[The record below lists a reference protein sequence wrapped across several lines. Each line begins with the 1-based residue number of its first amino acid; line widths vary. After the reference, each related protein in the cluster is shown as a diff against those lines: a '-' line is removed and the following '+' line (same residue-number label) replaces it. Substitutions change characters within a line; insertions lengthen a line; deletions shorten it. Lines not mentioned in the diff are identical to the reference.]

1 MPNDQSTIYELSEKE
16 GFTLK
21 GISPLTGGSINK
33 VFLLDTS
40 EGKKVLKINEANRFP
55 GMFQAE
61 KEGLEELKKSQTVD
75 IPEVL
80 GIGKSGNSAYLLLE
94 FKEKAP
100 QKPDFWDRFAE
111 DLAALHQTTSDQ
123 FGFQHSNYIGSLP
136 QHNHKHTSAADFYIS
151 ERLEPQFKMAL
162 ENGFS
167 FEKLESAFRNIAE
180 AIPRESPSLIHG
192 DLWNGNYITNEKG
205 LPCLI
210 DPAVSYGPRE
220 MDLSM
225 MKLFGGFPEE
235 VFLKYDALFPLQS
248 GFADRIPVWQLYYLL
263 VHLNIFGSS
272 YLPQVRNILNS
283 FG

>member
-1 MPNDQSTIYELSEKE
+1 MPDDQSTIYELSEKE

-21 GISPLTGGSINK
+21 GFSSLAGGSINK

-40 EGKKVLKINEANRFP
+40 EGKKVLKVNEANRFP

-61 KEGLEELKKSQTVD
+61 KEGLEELRDSHTVD
-75 IPEVL
+75 VPKVL
-80 GIGKSGNSAYLLLE
+80 GIGKSENSAYLLLE
-94 FKEKAP
+94 YKEKAP
-100 QKPDFWDRFAE
+100 QKPDFWDRFAR
-111 DLAALHQTTSDQ
+111 DLAALHQTTSEE
-123 FGFQHSNYIGSLP
+123 FGFHSSNYIGSLP

-151 ERLEPQFKMAL
+151 ERLEPQLKMAL

-167 FEKLESAFRNIAE
+167 FEKLEHVFKNISK
-180 AIPRESPSLIHG
+180 AIPRESPALIHG

-235 VFLKYDALFPLQS
+235 VFLKYDSYLPLQP
-248 GFADRIPVWQLYYLL
+248 GFTDRIPLWQLYYLL

-272 YLPQVRNILNS
+272 YLPQVRDILKS